1 MTAKAEDGRVARG
14 LRTREAV
21 IDALFELHAEGNLT
35 PTIEQIAERVG
46 RTTRAIYQ
54 HFQDKEALAV
64 AMADRQFAAHGELYR
79 ASPIEG
85 DLLQRIDGI
94 VSQRSTLFEAVAPA
108 RRAALVRLH
117 ASPVLQKQQK
127 GLAARFRD
135 QLATTFEPE
144 LSVLD
149 ADDDELLARLGRWY
163 IPHRDP
169 DYLRRNALLVLGNV
183 ARPTPTV
190 VAVVERYLRHPTA
203 MLRAH
208 AVWVAR
214 RLGVVVPDD
223 LAADESLEVR
233 NEVARA

>member
-117 ASPVLQKQQK
+117 TSPVLQKQQK

-149 ADDDELLARLGRWY
+149 ADAAEHLLNLLDLHASWDTWERLRTWQGLSADRARQLVSSL
-163 IPHRDP
+163 ITQ
-169 DYLRRNALLVLGNV
+169 AL
-183 ARPTPTV
+183 A
-190 VAVVERYLRHPTA
+190 
-203 MLRAH
+203 
-208 AVWVAR
+208 
-214 RLGVVVPDD
+214 
-223 LAADESLEVR
+223 S
-233 NEVARA
+233 

>member
-1 MTAKAEDGRVARG
+1 MAE
-14 LRTREAV
+14 
-21 IDALFELHAEGNLT
+21 
-35 PTIEQIAERVG
+35 
-46 RTTRAIYQ
+46 
-54 HFQDKEALAV
+54 
-64 AMADRQFAAHGELYR
+64 RQFAAHGELYR

-149 ADDDELLARLGRWY
+149 ADAAEDLLNLLDLHASWDTWERLRTWQGLSPDRARQLVSDLITR
-163 IPHRDP
+163 
-169 DYLRRNALLVLGNV
+169 AL
-183 ARPTPTV
+183 AP
-190 VAVVERYLRHPTA
+190 
-203 MLRAH
+203 
-208 AVWVAR
+208 
-214 RLGVVVPDD
+214 
-223 LAADESLEVR
+223 
-233 NEVARA
+233 